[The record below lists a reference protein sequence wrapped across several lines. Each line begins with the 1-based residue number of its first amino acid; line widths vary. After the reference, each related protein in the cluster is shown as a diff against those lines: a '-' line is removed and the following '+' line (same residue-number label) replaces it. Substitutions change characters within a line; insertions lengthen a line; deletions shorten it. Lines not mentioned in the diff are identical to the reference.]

1 MDEDWRVTA
10 RFTGEPHVVQILE
23 ALRHRRLA
31 GEVRRRLGEE
41 IVVSSS
47 GRHMFL
53 YASNAE
59 AAEEAAQVLRDVLG
73 QHDLAADFRLERWH
87 PLEQLWDDSPT
98 GMRHDAA
105 EERTIRHEHEQ
116 YQERQRSQ
124 ETGLPEW
131 MVRMELPS
139 HHDAVALAQ
148 QMTAYG
154 HRVIRRWKFVLAG
167 ASCEDDANVL
177 ARKIR
182 GYAPEG
188 AAIRT
193 EGGAGGLRS
202 MPFAGLSFPPP
213 A

>member
-10 RFTGEPHVVQILE
+10 TFPGEPHVAQILE
-23 ALRHRRLA
+23 AMRHRRLA
-31 GEVRRRLGEE
+31 GEVRRRVGEE
-41 IVVSSS
+41 VVVSSS

-53 YASNAE
+53 YAGSAE
-59 AAEEAAQVLRDVLG
+59 AAEEAAQVVRDVLG
-73 QHDLAADFRLERWH
+73 QHDLAADFRLEHWH
-87 PLEQLWDDSPT
+87 PLEELWDGSPA
-98 GMRHDAA
+98 GMRHDAV
-105 EERTIRHEHEQ
+105 EERKARHEHEQ
-116 YQERQRSQ
+116 DRERQRSQ

-131 MVRMELPS
+131 MVRVELSS

-148 QMTAYG
+148 RMTADG
-154 HRVIRRWKFVLAG
+154 HMVIRRWKFLLAG

-182 GYAPEG
+182 GYAPAG

-193 EGGAGGLRS
+193 EGGAGGLRN